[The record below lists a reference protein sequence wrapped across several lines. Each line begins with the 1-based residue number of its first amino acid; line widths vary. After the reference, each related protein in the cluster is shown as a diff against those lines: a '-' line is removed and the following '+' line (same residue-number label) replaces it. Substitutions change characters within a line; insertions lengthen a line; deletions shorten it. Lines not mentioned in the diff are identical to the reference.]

1 MTPEEAL
8 DKATELLL
16 SKEYEPIVIK
26 ALTNA
31 KDVATGAA
39 TLVYPII
46 FRLMQ
51 ETDLPDDE
59 LMGSEE
65 GDGIAIHLLAEVFDI
80 AAKGGLIEDQAD
92 PEPDGMQEP
101 NESTEPPEQVSQEQ
115 AMATEYEPD
124 GVQEPDESQEPPEQ
138 VNAEARAMAQKAV
151 EILGDLLAQANGAMQ
166 QAGARAPQPPAPQHR
181 GLLGVA

>member
-8 DKATELLL
+8 DKATDLLL

-80 AAKGGLIEDQAD
+80 AAKGGLIEDRAEI
-92 PEPDGMQEP
+92 EPDGMQE
-101 NESTEPPEQVSQEQ
+101 
-115 AMATEYEPD
+115 A
-124 GVQEPDESQEPPEQ
+124 DESAEPQSE
-138 VNAEARAMAQKAV
+138 VSAEARAMAQKAV

-166 QAGARAPQPPAPQHR
+166 QAGAQSPQQPAAPQPK
-181 GLLGVA
+181 GLLGVTQ

>member
-8 DKATELLL
+8 DKATDLLL

-80 AAKGGLIEDQAD
+80 AAKGGLIEDRAEI
-92 PEPDGMQEP
+92 EPDGMQE
-101 NESTEPPEQVSQEQ
+101 
-115 AMATEYEPD
+115 A
-124 GVQEPDESQEPPEQ
+124 DESAEPQSE
-138 VNAEARAMAQKAV
+138 VSAEARAMAQKAV

-166 QAGARAPQPPAPQHR
+166 QAGAQSPQQPEAPQPK
-181 GLLGVA
+181 GLLGVAQ